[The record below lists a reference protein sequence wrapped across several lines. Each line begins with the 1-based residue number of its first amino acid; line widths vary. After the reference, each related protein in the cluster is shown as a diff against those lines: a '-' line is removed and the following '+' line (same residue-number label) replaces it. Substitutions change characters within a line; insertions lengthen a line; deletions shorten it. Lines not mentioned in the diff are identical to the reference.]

1 MYCIVTEKWRING
14 KNGMFAG
21 HKNRHIQITGNTE
34 CAKKYKSRK
43 NALNICDKLGKY
55 YHVVELL

>member
-1 MYCIVTEKWRING
+1 MYCIVTKKWIING

-21 HKNRHIQITGNTE
+21 RKNRHIQLVGSLE
-34 CAKKYKSRK
+34 YAKKYKSLK
-43 NALNICDKLGKY
+43 NALNMCDKLGKY